1 MNKKALY
8 EAIMKDISKIVK
20 KKINENMEENTI
32 NIPSQYYDE
41 DGDIDLS
48 DLSILPKNIIK
59 ALVNDLL
66 TNGDFQEDDR
76 DDDCLMC
83 SILPYIDS
91 KNVEEY
97 DYESLTKQ
105 ILDSYDD
112 IQEDDKV
119 ARDISYL
126 YEITLFNHTI
136 FYTCYKVPVIGDY
149 DIDNIDEDENC
160 SIIECK
166 EYNNVYTD
174 KNQLESTKDVID
186 DARTLLEYTNKRNYF
201 IEQIIK
207 KYRDSNTKDIKLVTE
222 LLKLSYDQGFNCSRL
237 DNI

>member
-48 DLSILPKNIIK
+48 DLSVLPQNIIN
-59 ALVNDLL
+59 ALAMDLL

-91 KNVEEY
+91 KNENATILTRSLEDYGICLSFNVTI
-97 DYESLTKQ
+97 DYENIDHAEYRSNNGDVPNDSAYRECNINNVIISGLMLT
-105 ILDSYDD
+105 DGD
-112 IQEDDKV
+112 QEIMINDPKIIEKV
-119 ARDISYL
+119 KN
-126 YEITLFNHTI
+126 ETLSSN
-136 FYTCYKVPVIGDY
+136 V
-149 DIDNIDEDENC
+149 IDNF
-160 SIIECK
+160 
-166 EYNNVYTD
+166 
-174 KNQLESTKDVID
+174 
-186 DARTLLEYTNKRNYF
+186 R
-201 IEQIIK
+201 IEQEEQF
-207 KYRDSNTKDIKLVTE
+207 DP
-222 LLKLSYDQGFNCSRL
+222 YDME
-237 DNI
+237 DYYED

>member
-48 DLSILPKNIIK
+48 DLSVLPQNIIN
-59 ALVNDLL
+59 ALAKDLL

-91 KNVEEY
+91 KNENATILTRSLEDYGMCLSFNAEV
-97 DYESLTKQ
+97 DYENIDHAAYPSNDIDVPNDPAYRECDIKDVVISGLMLTDGDQEIMINDPDIIEKVKDETLSSNVIDNFRIEQ
-105 ILDSYDD
+105 EESYDPYD
-112 IQEDDKV
+112 MDDYYED
-119 ARDISYL
+119 
-126 YEITLFNHTI
+126 
-136 FYTCYKVPVIGDY
+136 
-149 DIDNIDEDENC
+149 
-160 SIIECK
+160 
-166 EYNNVYTD
+166 
-174 KNQLESTKDVID
+174 
-186 DARTLLEYTNKRNYF
+186 
-201 IEQIIK
+201 
-207 KYRDSNTKDIKLVTE
+207 
-222 LLKLSYDQGFNCSRL
+222 
-237 DNI
+237 

>member
-48 DLSILPKNIIK
+48 DLSVLPQNIIN
-59 ALVNDLL
+59 ALAKDLL

-91 KNVEEY
+91 KNENATILTRSLEDYGMCLSFNATV
-97 DYESLTKQ
+97 DYENIDHAAYPSNDRDVPDDPAYRECDIKDVVISGLMLTDGDQEIMINDPDIIEKVKDETLSSNVIDNFRIEQ
-105 ILDSYDD
+105 EESYDPYEMD
-112 IQEDDKV
+112 DYYED
-119 ARDISYL
+119 
-126 YEITLFNHTI
+126 
-136 FYTCYKVPVIGDY
+136 
-149 DIDNIDEDENC
+149 
-160 SIIECK
+160 
-166 EYNNVYTD
+166 
-174 KNQLESTKDVID
+174 
-186 DARTLLEYTNKRNYF
+186 
-201 IEQIIK
+201 
-207 KYRDSNTKDIKLVTE
+207 
-222 LLKLSYDQGFNCSRL
+222 
-237 DNI
+237 

>member
-48 DLSILPKNIIK
+48 DLSVLPQNIIN
-59 ALVNDLL
+59 ALAKDLL

-91 KNVEEY
+91 KNENATILTRSLEDYGMCLSFNAEV
-97 DYESLTKQ
+97 DYENIDHAAYPSNDIDVPNDPAYRECDIKDVVISGLMLTDGDQEIMINDPKIIEKVKNETLSSNVIDNFRIEQ
-105 ILDSYDD
+105 EQSYDPYEMD
-112 IQEDDKV
+112 DYYED
-119 ARDISYL
+119 
-126 YEITLFNHTI
+126 
-136 FYTCYKVPVIGDY
+136 
-149 DIDNIDEDENC
+149 
-160 SIIECK
+160 
-166 EYNNVYTD
+166 
-174 KNQLESTKDVID
+174 
-186 DARTLLEYTNKRNYF
+186 
-201 IEQIIK
+201 
-207 KYRDSNTKDIKLVTE
+207 
-222 LLKLSYDQGFNCSRL
+222 
-237 DNI
+237 

>member
-48 DLSILPKNIIK
+48 DLSVLPENIIN
-59 ALVNDLL
+59 ALAKDLL

-91 KNVEEY
+91 KNENATILTRSLEDYGMCLSFNAEV
-97 DYESLTKQ
+97 DYENIDHAEYPSNDIDVPNDSAYRECDIKDVVISGLMLTDGDQEIMINDPDIIEKVKDETLSSNVIDNFRIEQ
-105 ILDSYDD
+105 EESYDPYEMD
-112 IQEDDKV
+112 DYYED
-119 ARDISYL
+119 
-126 YEITLFNHTI
+126 
-136 FYTCYKVPVIGDY
+136 
-149 DIDNIDEDENC
+149 
-160 SIIECK
+160 
-166 EYNNVYTD
+166 
-174 KNQLESTKDVID
+174 
-186 DARTLLEYTNKRNYF
+186 
-201 IEQIIK
+201 
-207 KYRDSNTKDIKLVTE
+207 
-222 LLKLSYDQGFNCSRL
+222 
-237 DNI
+237 

>member
-48 DLSILPKNIIK
+48 DLSVLPKNIIN
-59 ALVNDLL
+59 ALAKDLL

-91 KNVEEY
+91 KNENATILTRSLEDYGMCLSFNVEV
-97 DYESLTKQ
+97 DYENIDHAAYPSNDRDVPDDPAYRECDIKDVTISGLMLTDGDQEIMINDPDIIEKVKDEALTSNVIDNFRIEQ
-105 ILDSYDD
+105 EESYDPYEMD
-112 IQEDDKV
+112 DYYED
-119 ARDISYL
+119 
-126 YEITLFNHTI
+126 
-136 FYTCYKVPVIGDY
+136 
-149 DIDNIDEDENC
+149 
-160 SIIECK
+160 
-166 EYNNVYTD
+166 
-174 KNQLESTKDVID
+174 
-186 DARTLLEYTNKRNYF
+186 
-201 IEQIIK
+201 
-207 KYRDSNTKDIKLVTE
+207 
-222 LLKLSYDQGFNCSRL
+222 
-237 DNI
+237 

>member
-48 DLSILPKNIIK
+48 DLSVLPQNIIN
-59 ALVNDLL
+59 ALAKDLL

-91 KNVEEY
+91 KNENATILTRSLEDYDMCLSFNVEV
-97 DYESLTKQ
+97 DYENIDHSAYPSNDRDVPDDPAYRECIVNDVIISGLMLTDGDQ
-105 ILDSYDD
+105 EIMINDPD
-112 IQEDDKV
+112 IIEKVKDETLSSKVIDNFTVEQEEEFD
-119 ARDISYL
+119 
-126 YEITLFNHTI
+126 
-136 FYTCYKVPVIGDY
+136 PY
-149 DIDNIDEDENC
+149 DIDDYYYEE
-160 SIIECK
+160 
-166 EYNNVYTD
+166 
-174 KNQLESTKDVID
+174 
-186 DARTLLEYTNKRNYF
+186 
-201 IEQIIK
+201 
-207 KYRDSNTKDIKLVTE
+207 
-222 LLKLSYDQGFNCSRL
+222 
-237 DNI
+237 

>member
-48 DLSILPKNIIK
+48 DLSALPQNIIN
-59 ALVNDLL
+59 ALAKDLL

-91 KNVEEY
+91 KNENATILTRSLEDYGMCLSFNATV
-97 DYESLTKQ
+97 DYENIDHAAYPSNDRDVPDDPAYRECDIKDVVISGLMLTDGDQEIMINDPDIIEKVKDETLSSNVIDNFRIEQ
-105 ILDSYDD
+105 EESYDPYEMD
-112 IQEDDKV
+112 DYYED
-119 ARDISYL
+119 
-126 YEITLFNHTI
+126 
-136 FYTCYKVPVIGDY
+136 
-149 DIDNIDEDENC
+149 
-160 SIIECK
+160 
-166 EYNNVYTD
+166 
-174 KNQLESTKDVID
+174 
-186 DARTLLEYTNKRNYF
+186 
-201 IEQIIK
+201 
-207 KYRDSNTKDIKLVTE
+207 
-222 LLKLSYDQGFNCSRL
+222 
-237 DNI
+237 